1 MKKLVVIISILFISF
16 THLSA
21 QDRYSVINDISIDV
35 LSDLLDW
42 DESKV
47 KFEPTP
53 SVDTTQTSSC
63 IYTHDDEK
71 LVVELVETRYIGF
84 TSKDANMLNVATGS
98 YNDLTG
104 EITYEYTEAKGY
116 FSIFMSYTTTKGYK
130 GIKEKLNEIA
140 SMLELDQAISST
152 TSTLIFEN

>member
-1 MKKLVVIISILFISF
+1 MGVSLS
-16 THLSA
+16 SA
-21 QDRYSVINDISIDV
+21 QVDKYSVKDDIDISV
-35 LSDLLDW
+35 LSDLLNW
-42 DESKV
+42 EVSSIEFES
-47 KFEPTP
+47 FP

-71 LVVELVETRYIGF
+71 LIVELVETRYIGF

-116 FSIFMSYTTTKGYK
+116 FSIFMSYTTSKGYK